1 VNAFVTIQVCA
12 MTPEQLS
19 QTLVKSEGLV
29 YNPVAVKFVAS
40 LDDIP
45 EGVKQ
50 FGASS
55 GERTPK
61 SFLCAMWGDCLRGA
75 GPFYTIKAHQ
85 LCGGGAISAGFGT
98 LLPLEVAEKF
108 MIGDGK
114 LFGSMEA
121 LRCSMESTMPFED
134 GEFAAQ
140 ILGPLS
146 SMNDDDL
153 RPDVVLIVCKP
164 IQGQHILR
172 AYGFDSGEI
181 VHGIAGGSTCE
192 MVSSYVVKTGR
203 PTFTLGDTGGNA
215 GLSLAPDEI
224 LLAFPYDKLETAVGN
239 LPRICRTST
248 MQRFTIVHER

>member
-1 VNAFVTIQVCA
+1 

-29 YNPVAVKFVAS
+29 YNPIAVKFVAS
-40 LDDIP
+40 LNDLP

-55 GERTPK
+55 GEHAPK
-61 SFLCAMWGDCLRGA
+61 SFLCAMWGDCFRGA

-98 LLPLEVAEKF
+98 LMPLEFAEKF

-114 LFGSMEA
+114 LFASMEA
-121 LRCSMESTMPFED
+121 LRCSMEATMPFED

-140 ILGPLS
+140 IIGPLAA
-146 SMNDDDL
+146 MNDDDL

-172 AYGFDSGEI
+172 AYGFESGEM

-192 MVSSYVVKTGR
+192 MVSSYVLKTGK

-215 GLSLAPDEI
+215 GLSLEPDEI
-224 LLAFPYDKLETAVGN
+224 LVAFPYDKLGTTVDN
-239 LPRICRTST
+239 LPRICRTSS
-248 MQRFTIVHER
+248 MQRFTIVREL

>member
-1 VNAFVTIQVCA
+1 

-19 QTLVKSEGLV
+19 QALVKSEGLAC
-29 YNPVAVKFVAS
+29 NPIAVKFVTS
-40 LDDIP
+40 LSDLP
-45 EGVKQ
+45 EGVKK
-50 FGASS
+50 FGATS
-55 GERTPK
+55 GEDAPK

-75 GPFYTIKAHQ
+75 GPFYTTKEQ
-85 LCGGGAISAGFGT
+85 QVCGGGAIAAGFGS

-114 LFGSMEA
+114 LFGTMDA
-121 LRCSMESTMPFED
+121 LRCSLASTMPFED
-134 GEFAAQ
+134 GEFEAQ
-140 ILGPLS
+140 IVGPLAA
-146 SMNDDDL
+146 MNDDTL

-164 IQGQHILR
+164 FQGQHILR
-172 AYGFDSGEI
+172 AYGFDSGEL

-192 MVSSYVVKTGR
+192 MVSSYVMKTGK

-215 GLSLAPDEI
+215 GLSLAPDDL

-248 MQRFTIVHER
+248 MHRHPIVHER